1 MAYTAINPT
10 QLTPPRVALIDE
22 RSGAIS
28 REWYRF
34 FLSLL
39 TATEQTQNAA
49 DNIAPDTSSLLASYD
64 TMLADLAQSSNV
76 ASDGNIASLESSL
89 NNLQYAFDITPTD
102 LGGTVT
108 SVAASGGTTGLT
120 FSGSPITTSGTL
132 TLGGTLAVANGGT
145 GQTSYTNG
153 QLLIGNTTGN
163 TLSKATLTAGTN
175 ISITNGAGSITINAA
190 DAYTG
195 TVTSVSVVSAN
206 GFAGTVANPTT
217 TPAITISTTATGVL
231 KGNGTAISAALAGTD
246 YVAPGAITGS
256 GLTMATARLL
266 GRTTASS
273 GAVEEITVGTGLSL
287 TGGTLS
293 STVSG
298 TVTSVDVSGG
308 TTGLS
313 FSGGPITTSGT
324 ITMSGTLGVANG
336 GTGATTLTSG
346 YLLKGNGTSAVSASV
361 AYDNGSAILIGT
373 TTAKSRLT
381 VSSAAFSNAPVLGSA
396 GGIVNF
402 SNPDINYGFLIGV
415 NSADGHAWLQAQRTD
430 GTAASGPI
438 TLNEAGGN
446 VAIGKSTAATA
457 LDVNGTVTA
466 TSFTGAGTGLTGTAS
481 ALSIGGNA
489 ATATTAT
496 TATSA
501 TTAGSVTNS
510 VTFNNGGAGDAS
522 GTSFN
527 GSVARTI
534 SYNTIG
540 AQPSGTY
547 VTSVTGTAPVVSSGG
562 TTPAISMAAAT
573 TSVNGY
579 LTSTDWTTFN
589 GKQAALVSGT
599 NIKTVNG
606 TTLLGSGDLGT
617 ITAGYGGTG
626 QSSYTVG
633 DILYASGTTALS
645 KLADVATGNALI
657 SGGVGVAPS
666 YGKIGLTTHVSGTL
680 PVGNGGTNLTAFT
693 ANGVV
698 YASSTSALA
707 TGSALTFDGTN
718 FATTGTASATKFIP
732 TGGTATG
739 NGMYLPTTNVVAFST
754 NGAERVRIASDGSLL
769 VNTTA
774 SLGGN
779 TRSEFK
785 ETSAGT
791 WPLVLN
797 GNDRGMVVR
806 NSAAVS
812 GFYAYFEYNGGT
824 NNGSIAWAAGVTS
837 YNTTSDARIK
847 DNIVDAPDAGILL
860 DDIKVRSW
868 DFKTDGNHWRYGMVA
883 QELLQVFPEAVSVP
897 SDEEMMMGVDYSK
910 IVPLLIKEVQSLRRR
925 VAMLENM

>member
-10 QLTPPRVALIDE
+10 QLTPPRVALIDD

-39 TATEQTQNAA
+39 KATEATENIV
-49 DNIAPDTSSLLASYD
+49 DNNGPDATSIASSLDSKVD
-64 TMLADLAQSSNV
+64 MLAQS
-76 ASDGNIASLESSL
+76 
-89 NNLQYAFDITPTD
+89 FDLIPPD
-102 LGGTVT
+102 LGGTVV

-120 FSGSPITTSGTL
+120 FSGSPITVSGTL
-132 TLGGTLAVANGGT
+132 TLGGTLAVTNGGT
-145 GQTSYTNG
+145 GATTASGARTNLG
-153 QLLIGNTTGN
+153 ATTVGGNFF
-163 TLSKATLTAGTN
+163 TLTNPSAVTFPRINADNTVSALDAASFRAAIGAGT
-175 ISITNGAGSITINAA
+175 GS
-190 DAYTG
+190 G
-195 TVTSVSVVSAN
+195 SVTSVNA
-206 GFAGTVANPTT
+206 
-217 TPAITISTTATGVL
+217 
-231 KGNGTAISAALAGTD
+231 
-246 YVAPGAITGS
+246 
-256 GLTMATARLL
+256 
-266 GRTTASS
+266 
-273 GAVEEITVGTGLSL
+273 
-287 TGGTLS
+287 
-293 STVSG
+293 
-298 TVTSVDVSGG
+298 SGG
-308 TTGLS
+308 TTGMT

-324 ITMSGTLGVANG
+324 LTMSGTLGVANG

-346 YLLKGNGTSAVSASV
+346 YLLKGNGTSAISASV

-396 GGIVNF
+396 GGIVNL

-466 TSFTGAGTGLTGTAS
+466 TSFTGAGTGLTGTAG

-501 TTAGSVTNS
+501 TTAGSVTNA

-522 GTSFN
+522 GTTFN
-527 GSVARTI
+527 GSATRTI

-540 AQPSGTY
+540 AQPAGTY

-562 TTPAISMAAAT
+562 ATPAISMAAAT

-579 LTSTDWTTFN
+579 LTSTDWNTFN

-626 QSSYTVG
+626 QSSYTIG

-666 YGKIGLTTHVSGTL
+666 YGKIGLTTHISGTL
-680 PVGNGGTNLTAFT
+680 AVGNGGTGATTLTSGYLLKG
-693 ANGVV
+693 NG
-698 YASSTSALA
+698 TSAV
-707 TGSALTFDGTN
+707 S
-718 FATTGTASATKFIP
+718 ASA
-732 TGGTATG
+732 AYD
-739 NGMYLPTTNVVAFST
+739 NGSY
-754 NGAERVRIASDGSLL
+754 LL
-769 VNTTA
+769 VGTTTTLAGNTSNEYKNTTA
-774 SLGGN
+774 GL
-779 TRSEFK
+779 
-785 ETSAGT
+785 
-791 WPLVLN
+791 WPLTLN
-797 GNDRGMVVR
+797 SNDRGLLMR
-806 NSAAVS
+806 QSAAAS

-824 NNGSIAWAAGVTS
+824 NNGSISWAGGVTA
-837 YNTTSDARIK
+837 YNTVSDVRTK
-847 DNIVDAPDAGILL
+847 KNIVEAADGGSIIDG
-860 DDIKVRSW
+860 IKVRSW
-868 DFKTDGNHWRYGMVA
+868 DFKVDDVHWRYGMVA
-883 QELLQVFPEAVSVP
+883 QELLEVFPEAVTVAE
-897 SDEEMMMGVDYSK
+897 DENLMMGVDYSK
-910 IVPLLIKEVQSLRRR
+910 LVPLLIKEVQSLRHR
-925 VAMLENM
+925 VATLENM